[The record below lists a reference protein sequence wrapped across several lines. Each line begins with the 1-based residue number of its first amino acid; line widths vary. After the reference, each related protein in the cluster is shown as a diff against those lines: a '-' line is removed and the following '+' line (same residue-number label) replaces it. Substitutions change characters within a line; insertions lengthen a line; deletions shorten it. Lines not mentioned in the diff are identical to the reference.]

1 MAGET
6 VNGLKVYMALAEDLS
21 LDPSTHASQLTTAC
35 NYSSRGIQCFC
46 GHLHSCAHNQLH
58 RYNFKKFFLNKNSE
72 NIDEQ
77 QITCLAYARPL
88 VVLTSSTVGAIRT

>member
-1 MAGET
+1 MAGEI

-21 LDPSTHASQLTTAC
+21 LDPSTHASHVTIALGESNASVGMCIHVYIT
-35 NYSSRGIQCFC
+35 NYIDIILKS
-46 GHLHSCAHNQLH
+46 
-58 RYNFKKFFLNKNSE
+58 FFLNKNAE

-88 VVLTSSTVGAIRT
+88 VVLTSNIVRAIRT